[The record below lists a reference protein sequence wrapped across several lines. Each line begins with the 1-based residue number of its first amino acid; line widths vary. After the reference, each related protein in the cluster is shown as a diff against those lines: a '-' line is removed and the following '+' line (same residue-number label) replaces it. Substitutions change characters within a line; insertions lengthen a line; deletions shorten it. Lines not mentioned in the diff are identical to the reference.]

1 MGGGSHDPAKSLR
14 DRPDS
19 RLRRND
25 DKGRK
30 MTERM
35 RPLIGALYC
44 SMSATLQGAF
54 TPAYDSVIPAQAGIL
69 SPNSRPHPQ
78 FIPPPFQGEVR
89 WGVGAATLRR
99 ACEIAR
105 IPVYAGMTTKGAR

>member
-35 RPLIGALYC
+35 RSRIGALYC
-44 SMSATLQGAF
+44 STPATLQGAF
-54 TPAYDSVIPAQAGIL
+54 APAYGSVIPAQAGIP
-69 SPNSRPHPQ
+69 SPNSRPHPNSSL
-78 FIPPPFQGEVR
+78 PPLRGEVR
-89 WGVGAATLRR
+89 WGVGVTTQRS
-99 ACEIAR
+99 ACEIVR
-105 IPVYAGMTTKGAR
+105 IPVYAGTTTKDAK

>member
-1 MGGGSHDPAKSLR
+1 MGGGSHAAAKRLR

-35 RPLIGALYC
+35 RPRIGALYC
-44 SMSATLQGAF
+44 STPATLQGVF
-54 TPAYDSVIPAQAGIL
+54 TPANDSVIPAQAGIT

-78 FIPPPFQGEVR
+78 FIPPPFEG
-89 WGVGAATLRR
+89 GG
-99 ACEIAR
+99 
-105 IPVYAGMTTKGAR
+105 

>member
-19 RLRRND
+19 VCAGTTT
-25 DKGRK
+25 KGRK

-44 SMSATLQGAF
+44 STPATLQGAF
-54 TPAYDSVIPAQAGIL
+54 APAYDSVIPAQAGIP

-78 FIPPPFQGEVR
+78 FIPPPFEG
-89 WGVGAATLRR
+89 GG
-99 ACEIAR
+99 
-105 IPVYAGMTTKGAR
+105 